1 MSKSLEGFGYARLVG
16 IKDDT
21 LGGIRQALIRGLP
34 FRAVE
39 QFRALTNFPN
49 KDIMGV
55 MRMKPATYAR
65 RKATGRLSQ
74 EESERLLK
82 ATRIFSMA
90 MQLYGGNK
98 DAARVY
104 FKHPSSKLDGETPMQ
119 LIITDDESA
128 RQVEDLLFAQLRGDV
143 IG

>member
-1 MSKSLEGFGYARLVG
+1 
-16 IKDDT
+16 
-21 LGGIRQALIRGLP
+21 
-34 FRAVE
+34 
-39 QFRALTNFPN
+39 
-49 KDIMGV
+49 MGV
-55 MRMKPATYAR
+55 MRMKTATYAR
-65 RKATGRLSQ
+65 RKAAGRLSQ

-90 MQLYGGNK
+90 MELYGGNK

-104 FKHPSSKLDGETPMQ
+104 FKYPSSKLNGETPLQ
-119 LIITDDESA
+119 LLITDDESA